1 MASFVNCFFISLLL
15 FIVLDLLW
23 FRIFAY
29 KNIYKP
35 QFNLIN
41 RFSRNDKKK
50 RALLSALIAWVF
62 MAITVSVFLVDFK
75 PDSNNAEA
83 FSFGMLMAVMEKP
96 YTQGEGVPWGSWLW
110 FLTLS
115 SIKSFIA
122 FCFFYFVGWQIYHHR
137 SLLLNLKVC

>member
-50 RALLSALIAWVF
+50 RALLSALIAWVL

-83 FSFGMLMAVMEKP
+83 FSFGMLIGFLIYGIYNFTNYATINNYKIKTLVSD
-96 YTQGEGVPWGSWLW
+96 TIWGT
-110 FLTLS
+110 FLFGIVSL
-115 SIKSFIA
+115 IVK
-122 FCFFYFVGWQIYHHR
+122 QI
-137 SLLLNLKVC
+137 